1 MIKPHSLTREWRGTM
16 IAAAGMVIVSSLAF
30 RILSQVD
37 EGVAGG
43 TLGSISTIVLAAWL
57 LMQLWT
63 YVVRIGQ
70 PKHQVVLMGISFIQS
85 VPFLYAAVYASFG
98 YSDNCIIG
106 AQRPSELLYFSYVT
120 FTTVGYGDLQ
130 PVGTCRGLAV
140 AEAVT
145 GYILLGLFVSAAVA
159 VASHERNSKE

>member
-1 MIKPHSLTREWRGTM
+1 MVKPISLTREWRGTL
-16 IAAAGMVIVSSLAF
+16 IAAGGMVIVSSLAF
-30 RILSQVD
+30 AILSRVG
-37 EGVAGG
+37 EGIAGG
-43 TLGSISTIVLAAWL
+43 TLGVISTVLLAGWL

-85 VPFLYAAVYASFG
+85 VPFLYAAVYSSFG
-98 YSDNCIIG
+98 YSDSCVLG
-106 AQRPSELLYFSYVT
+106 ADRSSEFLYFSYVT

-130 PVGTCRGLAV
+130 PVGMCRGLAV

-159 VASHERNSKE
+159 VASYERHSKT

>member
-1 MIKPHSLTREWRGTM
+1 MAKPHSLTREWRGTM
-16 IAAAGMVIVSSLAF
+16 IAAGGMVIVSSLAF
-30 RILSQVD
+30 RILSNVD
-37 EGVAGG
+37 EGLAGG
-43 TLGSISTIVLAAWL
+43 TLGTVSTIALAAWL

-98 YSDNCIIG
+98 YTDSCVLG
-106 AQRPSELLYFSYVT
+106 ADRASELLYFSYVT

-130 PVGTCRGLAV
+130 PVGMCRGLAV

-159 VASHERNSKE
+159 VASHHRHSQE